1 MKAKVTKIENG
12 LVYAKSDNPL
22 GESRPLAHEY
32 PIPLIGKIGPIAKK
46 YFEDC
51 DKWQAAE
58 SERTELQI
66 LEQSILDG
74 HIPFI
79 GKEVEVKQEGKYFKI
94 I

>member
-1 MKAKVTKIENG
+1 MTAKITKIENG

-22 GESRPLAHEY
+22 GERRPTFIQGNNPDSWELS
-32 PIPLIGKIGPIAKK
+32 
-46 YFEDC
+46 DN
-51 DKWQAAE
+51 WQAAE
-58 SERTELQI
+58 SERIELQI

-79 GKEVEVKQEGKYFKI
+79 GKEIEVKQDGKYFKI